1 MQISIQKLT
10 KSYTRGTYALKDI
23 DLEIGSGVFGLL
35 GPNGAG
41 KTTLMNILVTLLKP
55 TSGEVT
61 IDGLDLQKNRK
72 QIRQMTGYLP
82 QDFSRFAKFKVWE
95 FLDYT
100 ASLNEKNRKSVR
112 LDKVDRFLEDVALFD
127 VRDRQTGKLSG
138 GMKRRLGISQ
148 TLIGGPKFM
157 VIDEPTTGLDPE
169 ERVRFRSLL
178 SDFSREDRI
187 IILSTHIV
195 GDISSTCSNVALLN
209 EGNIVFHDTPE
220 ELINT
225 AKGKV
230 WKLNASHSEL
240 DRLKEDFTV
249 ISTVPSSGGY
259 ELRVV
264 SDDIKREEA
273 VQADPNL
280 EDAYV
285 YFMQAL
291 GVKEPQVENFWPNA
305 SLEGNDHV

>member
-1 MQISIQKLT
+1 MQISIQNLT
-10 KSYTRGTYALKDI
+10 KSYTREKYALKDI
-23 DLEIGSGVFGLL
+23 NLEIGNGVFGLL

-61 IDGLDLQKNRK
+61 IDGFDLRK
-72 QIRQMTGYLP
+72 DRKRIRRMTGYLP

-112 LDKVDRFLEDVALFD
+112 LDKVDRFLEDVALFE

-195 GDISSTCSNVALLN
+195 GDISSTCSSVALLN

-220 ELINT
+220 ELISR

-230 WKLNASHSEL
+230 WRLNAAHSEL
-240 DRLKEDFTV
+240 DRLKENFTV
-249 ISTVPSSGGY
+249 ISTVPSKGGY
-259 ELRVV
+259 ELRIVAE
-264 SDDIKREEA
+264 DIKGTSA
-273 VQADPNL
+273 APADPNL

-285 YFMQAL
+285 YYMQTL
-291 GVKEPQVENFWPNA
+291 GVKEPQVEDFWLDA
-305 SLEGNDHV
+305 GLEGNDHD

>member
-1 MQISIQKLT
+1 MEISINKLT
-10 KSYTRGTYALKDI
+10 KQYKGGIFALKDI
-23 DLEIGSGVFGLL
+23 DLTIENGVFGLL

-41 KTTLMNILVTLLKP
+41 KTTLMRILVTLLKP

-61 IDGLDLQKNRK
+61 IDGLDLQKDRK

-82 QDFSRFAKFKVWE
+82 QDFSRFAKLKVWE

-100 ASLNEKNRKSVR
+100 ASLNEKTKKSKR

-127 VRDRQTGKLSG
+127 VRDRQAGKLSG

-169 ERVRFRSLL
+169 ERIRFRSLL

-195 GDISSTCSNVALLN
+195 GDISSTCSKLALLN
-209 EGNIVFHDTPE
+209 SGEIIFHDTPE
-220 ELINT
+220 ELINR

-230 WKLNASHSEL
+230 WTMMASHSDL
-240 DRLKEDFTV
+240 DRLKEEFTV
-249 ISTVPSSGGY
+249 ISTVPSKEGY

-264 SDDIKREEA
+264 AEKPNGQTAAPAE
-273 VQADPNL
+273 PNL

-285 YFMQAL
+285 YFMQIL
-291 GVKEPQVENFWPNA
+291 GVKELQENNNW
-305 SLEGNDHV
+305 SGERLEGKKNV

>member
-1 MQISIQKLT
+1 VQISIQKLT
-10 KSYTRGTYALKDI
+10 KSYTKGTYALKDI
-23 DLEIGSGVFGLL
+23 DLEIGNGVFGLL

-55 TSGEVT
+55 TSGKVL
-61 IDGLDLQKNRK
+61 IDGLDLQQDRK
-72 QIRQMTGYLP
+72 QIRRMTGYLP
-82 QDFSRFAKFKVWE
+82 QDFSSFAKIKVWE

-100 ASLNEKNRKSVR
+100 ASLSEKNTRRTR
-112 LDKVDRFLEDVALFD
+112 LDKVDRFLEDVALFET
-127 VRDRQTGKLSG
+127 RDRQAGKLSG

-195 GDISSTCSNVALLN
+195 GDISSTCSKLALLN
-209 EGNIVFHDTPE
+209 SGEIVFHDTPE

-225 AKGKV
+225 ARGKV
-230 WKLNASHSEL
+230 WKLYAPHSEL
-240 DRLKEDFTV
+240 DRLKEDYTV
-249 ISTVPSSGGY
+249 ISTVPSKEGY

-264 SDDIKREEA
+264 ADDIKGRKA
-273 VQADPNL
+273 IPADPNL

-285 YFMQAL
+285 YFMQSF
-291 GVKEPQVENFWPNA
+291 GVEEPQEEYGW
-305 SLEGNDHV
+305 SDSGLEGRGYA